1 MRTSILRSR
10 TVIATLVA
18 SLILSCKSGDETA
31 TDLSGP
37 SDLGTSDLGMVEQ
50 LVLSSLS
57 PTVGGTAGGTSLTL
71 RGSGFRTG
79 AIVRIGDTIASN
91 ILVSSDGTSITCST
105 PARRQK
111 PGPVD
116 VIVVNP
122 SGLSSSLSQSFR
134 YFLSTLSFDTPTML
148 AGTDVGPRSV
158 AIADLN
164 KDGYP
169 DIVAVFQTSSTVQ
182 VHKNSGSGSFSVS
195 SSRSVGS
202 APYGLL
208 IADLDGNS
216 NLDVAVASA
225 GSSSVGVLL
234 GDGQGAVASSV
245 GSATGGSL
253 PISLAALDANSDGSV
268 DLLVANSGTAMTG
281 NLAFLVGNKTAAFAQ
296 GSAIA
301 TQAATLVALTAT
313 DIDGNGK
320 LDLVGVH
327 RLSQSTA
334 TNLSVLIHRGQT
346 AAPLFALGAAKTN
359 QANANA
365 AASGD
370 VNRDGFGDVVVT
382 NDLGTTGKLT
392 VHLGAASGQLGDATA
407 GYDLDGTP
415 TAVSTADLDGD
426 GVLDAI
432 VANLSGV
439 SGNLSILRGKGDGTF
454 AASQR
459 IDFPSTVRPVS
470 VSVGDLDQ
478 DGIADLVIAD
488 QPSTGNGAILVR
500 RGTGQ

>member
-1 MRTSILRSR
+1 MLFRSR
-10 TVIATLVA
+10 SSRQTSSRVA
-18 SLILSCKSGDETA
+18 SPALAKFSGINGLVSIINNLRNDDVTGVVHAIRPNGTEMPGWPLEPSIAADCAGNSLHWGTQGSPVVANLLGDADPEIVLNAANEFVIWNRAGQQLTA
-31 TDLSGP
+31 ATGCP
-37 SDLGTSDLGMVEQ
+37 IPAGTLN
-50 LVLSSLS
+50 LSSN
-57 PTVGGTAGGTSLTL
+57 
-71 RGSGFRTG
+71 
-79 AIVRIGDTIASN
+79 SN
-91 ILVSSDGTSITCST
+91 
-105 PARRQK
+105 
-111 PGPVD
+111 
-116 VIVVNP
+116 
-122 SGLSSSLSQSFR
+122 SF
-134 YFLSTLSFDTPTML
+134 YNS
-148 AGTDVGPRSV
+148 A
-158 AIADLN
+158 AIADL
-164 KDGYP
+164 
-169 DIVAVFQTSSTVQ
+169 
-182 VHKNSGSGSFSVS
+182 
-195 SSRSVGS
+195 
-202 APYGLL
+202 
-208 IADLDGNS
+208 
-216 NLDVAVASA
+216 
-225 GSSSVGVLL
+225 
-234 GDGQGAVASSV
+234 
-245 GSATGGSL
+245 
-253 PISLAALDANSDGSV
+253 
-268 DLLVANSGTAMTG
+268 
-281 NLAFLVGNKTAAFAQ
+281 
-296 GSAIA
+296 
-301 TQAATLVALTAT
+301 
-313 DIDGNGK
+313 DGNGK

>member
-37 SDLGTSDLGMVEQ
+37 SDLGTSDLGTVEQ

-182 VHKNSGSGSFSVS
+182 VHKNSNRYGSP
-195 SSRSVGS
+195 R
-202 APYGLL
+202 
-208 IADLDGNS
+208 I
-216 NLDVAVASA
+216 
-225 GSSSVGVLL
+225 
-234 GDGQGAVASSV
+234 
-245 GSATGGSL
+245 
-253 PISLAALDANSDGSV
+253 
-268 DLLVANSGTAMTG
+268 
-281 NLAFLVGNKTAAFAQ
+281 
-296 GSAIA
+296 
-301 TQAATLVALTAT
+301 
-313 DIDGNGK
+313 
-320 LDLVGVH
+320 
-327 RLSQSTA
+327 
-334 TNLSVLIHRGQT
+334 
-346 AAPLFALGAAKTN
+346 AAPGC
-359 QANANA
+359 
-365 AASGD
+365 
-370 VNRDGFGDVVVT
+370 
-382 NDLGTTGKLT
+382 
-392 VHLGAASGQLGDATA
+392 
-407 GYDLDGTP
+407 
-415 TAVSTADLDGD
+415 
-426 GVLDAI
+426 
-432 VANLSGV
+432 
-439 SGNLSILRGKGDGTF
+439 
-454 AASQR
+454 
-459 IDFPSTVRPVS
+459 
-470 VSVGDLDQ
+470 
-478 DGIADLVIAD
+478 
-488 QPSTGNGAILVR
+488 
-500 RGTGQ
+500 